1 MRIPGNRVDEIKR
14 YFDEELK
21 DEYDASERL
30 ALFRLAAEDING
42 YSMIHIH
49 LHPDERVN
57 ESDLINYSKWVK
69 RLKNHEPVQYIRGK
83 TWFMDLEL
91 EVNPAVLIPRPETE
105 ELVNHV
111 LTINPRKNI
120 QILDACSG
128 SGCISLALKHYL
140 PHAVVDGFDISAEA
154 IVVSKRNAE
163 KLGLDIDFKQYDIM
177 LEADPAYNNKYDLL
191 ISNPPYIPYKEKSE
205 LALHVSKSEPSI
217 ALFVNDDDTLIFYK
231 RLAKW
236 GSSVLKADG
245 IIMAECHKNFA
256 QDVSS
261 LWQSMGI
268 RDCVIHE
275 DLSGH
280 PRFVVGKIGK

>member
-1 MRIPGNRVDEIKR
+1 MRIPGNRIDEIKR
-14 YFDEELK
+14 YFDQELK

-57 ESDLINYSKWVK
+57 ESDLIRYSKWVK

-83 TWFMDLEL
+83 TWFMDLEI

-111 LTINPRKNI
+111 LSLNPQKDI
-120 QILDACSG
+120 KIIDACSG

-140 PHAVVDGFDISAEA
+140 PIAQVDGFDVSQDA
-154 IVVSKRNAE
+154 IDVARSNAKRLNLDVSYQ
-163 KLGLDIDFKQYDIM
+163 QYDIM
-177 LEADPAYNNKYDLL
+177 QNPPAEYSNKYDFLV
-191 ISNPPYIPYKEKSE
+191 SNPPYIPYREKVD

-217 ALFVNDDDTLIFYK
+217 ALFVDDDDALIFYK

-236 GSSVLKADG
+236 GSSILKADG
-245 IIMAECHKNFA
+245 IIMAECHKNFP

-280 PRFVVGKIGK
+280 PRFVVGKTGK